1 MVRKWSLNKN
11 NNYNMKKIYQK
22 PFTETVHVMM
32 KPFCDGF
39 SKADA
44 TNLSDGKY
52 GETTSIE
59 IGGDVGT
66 GGIAP
71 GAKGFS
77 GSLWED

>member
-1 MVRKWSLNKN
+1 
-11 NNYNMKKIYQK
+11 MKRIYQA
-22 PFTETVHVMM
+22 PSTEIVHVTM
-32 KPFCDGF
+32 KPFCDGLF
-39 SKADA
+39 SNANY
-44 TNLSDGKY
+44 TNVSDGKY

-66 GGIAP
+66 DSGIAP

>member
-1 MVRKWSLNKN
+1 
-11 NNYNMKKIYQK
+11 MKRIYQA
-22 PFTETVHVMM
+22 PSTEIVHVMM

-52 GETTSIE
+52 GETTPIE

-66 GGIAP
+66 DSGIAP

>member
-1 MVRKWSLNKN
+1 
-11 NNYNMKKIYQK
+11 MKKIYQK
-22 PFTETVHVMM
+22 PFTEIVHVMM
-32 KPFCDGF
+32 KPFCNDLF
-39 SKADA
+39 SNANY
-44 TNLSDGKY
+44 TNVSDGQY

-66 GGIAP
+66 GSGIAP